1 MILTKG
7 LIQADIIAAK
17 QAIEYFETN
26 KNRNIKSVA
35 AYHLQQAAEK
45 LIKIQIYANC
55 KSINNS
61 QMYTHN
67 LERLILYADSLGV
80 APIIPEYIRKHSL
93 QITDWE
99 AGSRYDVG
107 FSVRIDTLKK
117 TYEEICKWEKM
128 I

>member
-45 LIKIQIYANC
+45 LDCVNSFSQIHFSARQPAVTRPAYETVC
-55 KSINNS
+55 
-61 QMYTHN
+61 
-67 LERLILYADSLGV
+67 RLPVSVPCSYSAFRPKWSPLHV
-80 APIIPEYIRKHSL
+80 AAWHRPASGRCFHPETR
-93 QITDWE
+93 QWP
-99 AGSRYDVG
+99 A
-107 FSVRIDTLKK
+107 SVV
-117 TYEEICKWEKM
+117 
-128 I
+128 